1 MHTASTSGQAAMALQ
16 AGGSAPGSRPDWR
29 LAYEHATACQR
40 EHLPDL
46 VRVMQVALAY
56 RPDRPR
62 LTGFAYHPV
71 QAAGAGLAQIDATPD
86 AWS

>member
-1 MHTASTSGQAAMALQ
+1 MALQ
-16 AGGSAPGSRPDWR
+16 PRGRPPGARPDWR
-29 LAYEHATACQR
+29 LVYGHATLCQR

-46 VRVMQVALAY
+46 VRATQVALAY
-56 RPDRPR
+56 RPDPPR

-71 QAAGAGLAQIDATPD
+71 QAAGAGVAKIDATAD

>member
-1 MHTASTSGQAAMALQ
+1 MHTASTSGQAAIALQ
-16 AGGSAPGSRPDWR
+16 ARGARPDWR
-29 LAYEHATACQR
+29 LAYGHATACQR

-71 QAAGAGLAQIDATPD
+71 QAAGAGLA
-86 AWS
+86 